1 MSGRIRV
8 LIWYRCPPDK
18 LDSFI
23 ETFHAISTQLA
34 GVPGLLRSDLLQAR
48 REEGSVVLMS
58 AWESAEAFAT
68 WEASARHRPTGAPL
82 REYADTSRP
91 YQFELYQIL
100 APHREPSVAGP
111 LPSEQLDCNY
121 DHYHPNPKKG
131 CVRHE
136 RQRRPGRRWQS

>member
-58 AWESAEAFAT
+58 EWESAEAFAT

-100 APHREPSVAGP
+100 ATRTANRPSPGHFPA
-111 LPSEQLDCNY
+111 SSWTATTTTTT
-121 DHYHPNPKKG
+121 
-131 CVRHE
+131 RT
-136 RQRRPGRRWQS
+136 RRRDV

>member
-34 GVPGLLRSDLLQAR
+34 GVPGLLRSDLRAAR

-100 APHREPSVAGP
+100 ATRTATVRRRATSQRAAGLQLRP
-111 LPSEQLDCNY
+111 LPPEPEEGMC
-121 DHYHPNPKKG
+121 
-131 CVRHE
+131 E
-136 RQRRPGRRWQS
+136 A

>member
-100 APHREPSVAGP
+100 ATRTANPPSPGHFPA
-111 LPSEQLDCNY
+111 SSWTATTTTTT
-121 DHYHPNPKKG
+121 
-131 CVRHE
+131 RT
-136 RQRRPGRRWQS
+136 RRRDV

>member
-34 GVPGLLRSDLLQAR
+34 GVPGLLCSDLLQAR

-68 WEASARHRPTGAPL
+68 WEASGTRWLPTCRKRRSLELRQIPHMTHGGMEVFARRRTFIIQSEFLLRPRA
-82 REYADTSRP
+82 RAS
-91 YQFELYQIL
+91 
-100 APHREPSVAGP
+100 
-111 LPSEQLDCNY
+111 
-121 DHYHPNPKKG
+121 
-131 CVRHE
+131 
-136 RQRRPGRRWQS
+136 

>member
-34 GVPGLLRSDLLQAR
+34 GVPGLLRSDLLAAR

-58 AWESAEAFAT
+58 EWESAEAFAT

-100 APHREPSVAGP
+100 ASRTANRGMNDTDDRPRAALDPEREVIRGGR
-111 LPSEQLDCNY
+111 
-121 DHYHPNPKKG
+121 G
-131 CVRHE
+131 CRST
-136 RQRRPGRRWQS
+136 RRWL